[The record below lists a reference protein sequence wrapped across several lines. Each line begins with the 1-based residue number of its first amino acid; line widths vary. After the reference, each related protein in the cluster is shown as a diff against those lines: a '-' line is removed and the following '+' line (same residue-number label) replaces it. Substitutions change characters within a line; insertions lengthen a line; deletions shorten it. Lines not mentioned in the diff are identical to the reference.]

1 MVPWFIEPAQK
12 HVGLIRFR
20 VAGSRTRAR
29 GFQPTVSGPSV
40 TKCGGPFQ
48 RFFMRLWYADSVGR
62 FGSLLIATLVLGTT
76 TIAGAVPG
84 DALYTKPGERIS
96 IERGRLNF
104 YCMGSGS
111 PTVVF
116 DAGFGD
122 WSPSW
127 AAVQP
132 EVARWTRACAYD
144 RAGYAFSDP
153 AVMPRTSVRIAD
165 ELHAAL
171 RNASLAPP
179 YLLVAH
185 AFGSYNMRV
194 FADRYMPDVGG
205 IVLVDADDGDVEPAK
220 WQARDHQ
227 DFQKIIAELRR
238 CRDALAKG
246 PPRSCDKMFFRGLP
260 EARFS
265 SELNA
270 ALLRFA
276 RMQVSLYDATI
287 SEMEEMFWD
296 ESYLQR
302 HVTSYGSRPIRVLTT
317 WHFGVPP
324 SSPASVRRWHLEFEH
339 DSALAQGSW
348 LRLSTNSRQ
357 IFDYNVHRQYIQL
370 DDPQVVLM
378 AIREALDTMPKRTS
392 AAARTTALRSR
403 PATGTKKVAL
413 TTLVIGGPLKS

>member
-1 MVPWFIEPAQK
+1 MRSIVRSLALL
-12 HVGLIRFR
+12 VLLAAAVSLTGA
-20 VAGSRTRAR
+20 VAGDT
-29 GFQPTVSGPSV
+29 
-40 TKCGGPFQ
+40 
-48 RFFMRLWYADSVGR
+48 
-62 FGSLLIATLVLGTT
+62 
-76 TIAGAVPG
+76 
-84 DALYTKPGERIS
+84 LYTKPGERIS
-96 IERGRLNF
+96 IGNRRVNL

-132 EVARWTRACAYD
+132 QVARWTRACAYD

-171 RNASLAPP
+171 HNASLSPP

-194 FADRYMPDVGG
+194 FADRYMPEVAG
-205 IVLVDADDGDVEPAK
+205 IVLDDADDGDVEHAK
-220 WQARDHQ
+220 WQERDHR
-227 DFQKIIAELRR
+227 DFQKIIARFR
-238 CRDALAKG
+238 ICRSALAKG
-246 PPRSCDKMFFRGLP
+246 PPKSCNALFFRGLP

-270 ALLRFA
+270 TLLHFA
-276 RMQVSLYDATI
+276 RTQTSLYDAAI
-287 SEMEEMFWD
+287 SEMEEMPFD
-296 ESYLQR
+296 ETYLQQ
-302 HVTSYGSRPIRVLTT
+302 HVKSYGARPIRVLTT
-317 WHFGVPP
+317 WHFGKPP
-324 SSPASVRRWHLEFEH
+324 SSPASTHQWHMAFEH

-357 IFDYNVHRQYIQL
+357 IFDYDVGRQYIQL
-370 DDPQVVLM
+370 DDPQQS
-378 AIREALDTMPKRTS
+378 RTS
-392 AAARTTALRSR
+392 ARRVNAERIRKENLNR
-403 PATGTKKVAL
+403 PG
-413 TTLVIGGPLKS
+413 

>member
-1 MVPWFIEPAQK
+1 MLTVRLIE
-12 HVGLIRFR
+12 
-20 VAGSRTRAR
+20 
-29 GFQPTVSGPSV
+29 
-40 TKCGGPFQ
+40 
-48 RFFMRLWYADSVGR
+48 RLLS
-62 FGSLLIATLVLGTT
+62 FGVLMIGTT
-76 TIAGAVPG
+76 TAVAAVTG
-84 DALYTKPGERIS
+84 DTLYTKPGERIS
-96 IERGRLNF
+96 IGNGRLNF

-132 EVARWTRACAYD
+132 QVARWARACAYD

-153 AVMPRTSVRIAD
+153 ADMPRTSVRIAD

-171 RNASLAPP
+171 HDASLSPP

-194 FADRYMPDVGG
+194 FADRYMRDVAG

-220 WQARDHQ
+220 WQARDHR
-227 DFQKIIAELRR
+227 DFQKIIGELRR
-238 CRDALAKG
+238 CRGALAEG
-246 PPRSCDKMFFRGLP
+246 PPRSCDEMFFRGLP

-265 SELNA
+265 SQLNA
-270 ALLRFA
+270 TLLQFA
-276 RMQVSLYDATI
+276 RSQVSLYDAMI
-287 SEMEEMFWD
+287 SEMEEMPWD

-317 WHFGVPP
+317 WHFGQPP
-324 SSPASVRRWHLEFEH
+324 SAPANVRSWHLEFEH

-357 IFDYNVHRQYIQL
+357 IFDYKVRRQYIQL
-370 DDPQVVLM
+370 DDPQVVLE
-378 AIREALDTMPKRTS
+378 AIREALDTMQKP
-392 AAARTTALRSR
+392 RS
-403 PATGTKKVAL
+403 
-413 TTLVIGGPLKS
+413 